1 MPIETK
7 EQEQKGFRM
16 LTIKEVAHFLCVN
29 ERTIYR
35 LIKAH
40 KIPGVKIGGQW
51 RFPEQNLQ
59 TWIEEKIETKTHPVD
74 ETYDRRQIP

>member
-7 EQEQKGFRM
+7 EQEQRGFRM

-35 LIKAH
+35 LIKAN

-51 RFPEQNLQ
+51 RFPEQNLH

-74 ETYDRRQIP
+74 ETYDGRQIP